1 MMLKTRVLG
10 KTGLEVTEI
19 ALGGLFVSR
28 YAADRERGIA
38 TIRRA
43 LELGINYIDT
53 APGYLDSEAVIG
65 EALRGWDQPV
75 LLSTK
80 LGYEPQPF
88 EPQNKEFLRRSV
100 ENSLRLLGRDQVDIL
115 MIHEPDR
122 PDYFDW
128 WTDKE
133 NYRGPVSE
141 LLEEL
146 KERGVCRFIG
156 LGGTTAYPMARIIE
170 TGRWDVL
177 LTAFQY
183 SLLWREAE
191 WEVLPAA
198 KRQGMGIIVGA
209 ALQQGALAARYDQQV
224 NHGAPWLSLPRRR
237 QFQALYRYLDE
248 IEMPIVEAALRF
260 VISNPD
266 VATVLVGARS
276 PEEIESNVAAV
287 AKGPLPAEVLARLKE
302 IADMVPFRP
311 YGEPYGMPFERE
323 S

>member
-1 MMLKTRVLG
+1 MLKTRVLG

-19 ALGGLFVSR
+19 ALGGLFVSK
-28 YAADRERGIA
+28 YAADRKQGIA

-53 APGYLDSEAVIG
+53 APGYLDSESVIG
-65 EALRGWDQPV
+65 EALREWDQPV

-80 LGYEPQPF
+80 VGYEPQPF

-100 ENSLRLLGRDQVDIL
+100 ENSLRLLGRDQIDIL

-146 KERGVCRFIG
+146 KEQGVCRFIG

-209 ALQQGALAARYDQQV
+209 PLQQGALAARYDQQV

-276 PEEIESNVAAV
+276 PEEIESNIAAV
-287 AKGPLPAEVLARLKE
+287 AKGPLPPEVLARLKE

-323 S
+323 DQ